1 VSFHG
6 FLVNFSRQTHN
17 EATSGTAPSKAKV
30 AAAEPRG
37 IEWRPVILLGGSL
50 SNKHVGFVWK
60 RGMPSNVHLWW
71 YYYYFIIIYIY
82 VYMFDIETNI
92 NPFVGEA
99 GGTKFALDEDSFP
112 RGLNFRRC
120 CKMDRWILQGN
131 MRLTWAIF
139 STHILLNIVGLT
151 NRIGSSIHWLCIDL
165 EYALSLDIYIYTY
178 ILLSIVLLLLPTCII
193 ASLYIA
199 RFLLCILYACDIR
212 IWYVYVLFI
221 DMQSI
226 HNQHDWMGLVS
237 KDNDAYR
244 ATRPT
249 KQE

>member
-1 VSFHG
+1 MSFHG

-71 YYYYFIIIYIY
+71 YYYYYHYYIYIY

-165 EYALSLDIYIYTY
+165 EYALSLDIYIYVYIIINSFITTTY
-178 ILLSIVLLLLPTCII
+178 LHYCFIVYCTFFVMYIICMWYTYMICICII
-193 ASLYIA
+193 H
-199 RFLLCILYACDIR
+199 RYAEYPQSAWLDGPSFKGQRR
-212 IWYVYVLFI
+212 I
-221 DMQSI
+221 
-226 HNQHDWMGLVS
+226 
-237 KDNDAYR
+237 
-244 ATRPT
+244 
-249 KQE
+249 